1 MHGDMLRPV
10 PKLGEKFGPRAGHPG
25 LGVERA
31 DLVEKRGAAGG
42 VEMGGDFIQ
51 QNEGAAP
58 VSVFRPRALARTSE
72 IRSAFCSPV
81 EHWRA
86 GASLST

>member
-10 PKLGEKFGPRAGHPG
+10 PELGEKFGPRAGHPG
-25 LGVERA
+25 LRVERA

-51 QNEGAAP
+51 QNEGRGAG
-58 VSVFRPRALARTSE
+58 FRLQTARVGEDERDQERLLFPGGALAR
-72 IRSAFCSPV
+72 
-81 EHWRA
+81 